1 MRYGNDRI
9 DRVRS
14 AKLEETIGNRK
25 KGNVLGG
32 FSFFPPFLS
41 PIYKCCHKN
50 FTAVCFIPNGTGGG
64 KKVAINYYILL
75 FYFYFSRRCK
85 REERW
90 FKSCCCRISTLCPN
104 FNFYRSPLRF
114 AIMLARVCVNEIN
127 RSSRFRFSTSW
138 FCTLLR
144 RVIQFLREEEKKAN
158 FEAALLRFVYLF
170 IYLYSRVMNFRNR
183 IDGLDRLFVMLVVI
197 FKRLRIIEY
206 FLRDFY
212 EIF

>member
-1 MRYGNDRI
+1 M
-9 DRVRS
+9 
-14 AKLEETIGNRK
+14 
-25 KGNVLGG
+25 
-32 FSFFPPFLS
+32 
-41 PIYKCCHKN
+41 
-50 FTAVCFIPNGTGGG
+50 
-64 KKVAINYYILL
+64 AINYYILL